1 MTNGSKLVK
10 STSVLNQPIKRP
22 MKNAKKKK
30 KISVRFN
37 LVAMVLEGALGV
49 YHKE

>member
-1 MTNGSKLVK
+1 M
-10 STSVLNQPIKRP
+10 Q
-22 MKNAKKKK
+22 KKKK

-37 LVAMVLEGALGV
+37 LVAMFLEGALGV

>member
-1 MTNGSKLVK
+1 MTNGSKLVNL
-10 STSVLNQPIKRP
+10 TSVLNKPIKRP

-37 LVAMVLEGALGV
+37 LVAMFLEGALGV